1 MAITNF
7 GELKDEIESYLHRSD
22 LTARI
27 ENWIQL
33 VEADVNRILGA
44 DFSLHDGSDAATNWL
59 LESAPDVYLFGAL
72 LHAATW
78 SDDDERI
85 AKYAPLYQRA
95 LDTAHDLDFAD
106 GGGRAEVLATEFPV
120 SLRTNIT
127 TG

>member
-72 LHAATW
+72 LHAAIW

-85 AKYAPLYQRA
+85 AKYAPIYQRA
-95 LDTAHDLDFAD
+95 LETAHDKDFAE
-106 GGGRAEVLATEFPV
+106 GGGRDEVLTTELPARGVFD
-120 SLRTNIT
+120 IT